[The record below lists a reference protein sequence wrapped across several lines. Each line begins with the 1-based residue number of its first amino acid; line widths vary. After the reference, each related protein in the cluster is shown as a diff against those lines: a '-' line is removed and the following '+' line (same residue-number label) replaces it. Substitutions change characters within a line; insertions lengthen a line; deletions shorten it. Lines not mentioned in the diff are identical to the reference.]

1 MAYIFVSEVVC
12 EAFGEIVI
20 QGVLLSR
27 FQWLIDTK
35 DFSSFGLSFLVY
47 VIISLGISFFSILP
61 ALLSYHNRGRE
72 SLREKFSFHT
82 AALIICW
89 IILLVTKAVIYV
101 FGFLNNPGLFW
112 IPMVV
117 KMILLWVF
125 FSCGRMK
132 CMCVCG
138 SEVNC
143 QLSIKCGPF
152 KAFGSLPFHDKI
164 VYVLVSS
171 LVPISIP
178 SRQTKSMKGLYLFSI
193 ILYLLE
199 CLFVLLFAYV
209 IRHFYSFGLYR
220 HFYCNILP
228 EKLHIGPFEDIVL
241 YLVLAVLAATA
252 IAALLITVSY
262 NCCHPKITLFSASK
276 KARAEN
282 YSEQLDK
289 EHPEFTSFRLGNY
302 IFNQDTSDAM
312 I

>member
-1 MAYIFVSEVVC
+1 M
-12 EAFGEIVI
+12 I

-72 SLREKFSFHT
+72 SLREQFSFHT
-82 AALIICW
+82 AALIIFW
-89 IILLVTKAVIYV
+89 IVLLLTKIVVYI

-112 IPMVV
+112 VPMVV

-164 VYVLVSS
+164 VY
-171 LVPISIP
+171 
-178 SRQTKSMKGLYLFSI
+178 
-193 ILYLLE
+193 
-199 CLFVLLFAYV
+199 A
-209 IRHFYSFGLYR
+209 
-220 HFYCNILP
+220 
-228 EKLHIGPFEDIVL
+228 
-241 YLVLAVLAATA
+241 
-252 IAALLITVSY
+252 
-262 NCCHPKITLFSASK
+262 
-276 KARAEN
+276 
-282 YSEQLDK
+282 
-289 EHPEFTSFRLGNY
+289 
-302 IFNQDTSDAM
+302 
-312 I
+312 